1 MFHSVLFI
9 YLIKTVEN
17 DCFHLK
23 SYSIREKIQEVLEAV
38 IPNENYNTLVKK
50 FDSVK
55 FSSIIG
61 ETIFSATIRI
71 HIREEETLRQFL
83 NDFSENPIQK

>member
-23 SYSIREKIQEVLEAV
+23 SYSIREKIQEALEEV

-55 FSSIIG
+55 FSSIYWWNNIFRDDSNPYKRRRNI
-61 ETIFSATIRI
+61 ETI
-71 HIREEETLRQFL
+71 LKWL
-83 NDFSENPIQK
+83 